1 MEINNIV
8 IGLVVISVVLAV
20 ISLMLWARLVSLKAQ
35 LMAKQAELDFFHKQ
49 SQEKTDFVEQAE
61 QRLQLKFKDMAN
73 DLLEDKSKRFTE
85 QNKTNLEGLLNP
97 LSEKIK
103 SFEKKVDEAYE
114 KETKERYSLITEI
127 AKLRDLNNRM
137 STEAINLTNALKG
150 QTKTQGTWGEVILER
165 VLENSG
171 LHKGRE
177 YELQVSL
184 TNDDGKRYQPDAI
197 VHLPDNKDVIIDAK
211 VSLVAYER
219 FCSADNDEEKEAA
232 LKAHVLSVR
241 SHMKELGGKDYQ
253 TLTNIRTLDFVLM
266 FVPIEAAVNLVSSD
280 LSLMDEAFSKKIVL
294 VSPST
299 LLATLRIIENI
310 WRYEQQNQN
319 ALVIAKQAGDLYD
332 KFVGFVEDLDSV
344 GSRLQ
349 QTQDAYDSA
358 YKKLSTGRGN
368 LINRAEGIKKLG
380 AKTSKNLSNN
390 LLNDAED
397 ESETI

>member
-1 MEINNIV
+1 MEINVVV
-8 IGLVVISVVLAV
+8 IGLIILSSILVGV
-20 ISLMLWARLVSLKAQ
+20 SLLLWAQRVSLKAQ
-35 LMAKQAELDFFHKQ
+35 LLSKQAELDLVQ
-49 SQEKTDFVEQAE
+49 QQAQEKANFMEETK
-61 QRLQLKFKDMAN
+61 QRLQLEFKNMAN
-73 DLLEDKSKRFTE
+73 ELFEDKSKKFTE
-85 QNKTNLEGLLNP
+85 QNKTNLEGILNP

-103 SFEKKVDEAYE
+103 SFEKKVEESYE

-137 STEAINLTNALKG
+137 SAEAINLTNALKG

-211 VSLVAYER
+211 VSLIAYER
-219 FCSADNDEEKEAA
+219 FCSAENDEERDAA
-232 LKAHVLSVR
+232 LKAHVQSVR
-241 SHMKELGGKDYQ
+241 SHMKELGSKDYQ

-280 LSLMDEAFSKKIVL
+280 LSLMDEAFAKKIVL

-349 QTQDAYDSA
+349 QTQDAYDGA

-380 AKTSKNLSNN
+380 AKTAKNLPND
-390 LLNDAED
+390 LLNEAQDD
-397 ESETI
+397 SETI